1 MKYSCI
7 LFDLDQ
13 TLLLRT
19 PTIPQKLD
27 EVLTALGIS
36 HMPEQVDKAFADC
49 EYWIGEQTTLENQT
63 GIRMSDEEFLAKLLA
78 FYQEALA
85 IPDTGLPALQMVV
98 CRQYTRTYTLMP
110 EAKTLLAALKAKGF
124 KLGIVSNNYSS
135 IHETL
140 AELEISSYFYC
151 IVISE
156 EVGLQKPDPA
166 IIQLACSR
174 CHVCPEGTLYIGDHP
189 FDITCAHDAGAS
201 AAWLPPNQWYRLPEG
216 SRKPEHVLSKLSD
229 LMHVLEK
236 EEAFL
241 CR

>member
-27 EVLTALGIS
+27 EVLTDLGI
-36 HMPEQVDKAFADC
+36 PRTLEQADKAFADC
-49 EYWIGEQTTLENQT
+49 EYWIGEQTTFENQT
-63 GIRMSDEEFLAKLLA
+63 GVRMSDEEFLAKVLA
-78 FYQEALA
+78 FYQAALA
-85 IPDTGLPALQMVV
+85 VPEAGIPALQTVV

-110 EAKTLLAALKAKGF
+110 GAKTLLEALKAKGM
-124 KLGIVSNNYSS
+124 KLGIVSNNYAS

-140 AELEISSYFYC
+140 AELELPSYFDC

-174 CHVCPEGTLYIGDHP
+174 CHAIPKETLYVGDHP

-201 AAWLPPNQWYRLPEG
+201 AAWLPPNQWYRLPEE

-229 LMHVLEK
+229 LTNILDK
-236 EEAFL
+236 EGTFS